1 MQVINIYITCTNYS
15 HNVFPFQ
22 KYLVAPSLS
31 LSPTRQVKVSLIIYH
46 KNISHLSPPD
56 LERGVRPGAGDG
68 EYPQPDPG
76 QRLEDVLGILFR
88 RVRVVGAGKR
98 LVRHREVQERAQ
110 RLPALAELHLQE
122 LVLRHHGSD
131 PVVVVR

>member
-15 HNVFPFQ
+15 HNVFFNP
-22 KYLVAPSLS
+22 KIPSRSLS
-31 LSPTRQVKVSLIIYH
+31 LSQPNAASESKSYYLSQ
-46 KNISHLSPPD
+46 NIPPPPD
-56 LERGVRPGAGDG
+56 SERGVRPGAGDG

-76 QRLEDVLGILFR
+76 QRLEDVLGVLFR
-88 RVRVVGAGKR
+88 RVRVVGAGER